1 MPAFVLLQH
10 HICTFMLIAVFK
22 LFAAAGVFNF
32 DFELSIVEAP
42 QLLSFLLRLTVCT
55 YVLCA

>member
-10 HICTFMLIAVFK
+10 HTCTFKLIAVFK

-32 DFELSIVEAP
+32 DFELSIVEVA
-42 QLLSFLLRLTVCT
+42 
-55 YVLCA
+55 